1 MRGQSLIA
9 AMTWMDTYRMAE
21 WDGIERRN
29 RPHEYDL
36 RSIIREELTTIERQQ
51 IEMRQAQINIERKVT
66 EWELAAKWFRIFV
79 VSTVAVASVIVGI
92 WEWARTHIR

>member
-1 MRGQSLIA
+1 MPDER
-9 AMTWMDTYRMAE
+9 REPRAE
-21 WDGIERRN
+21 WDGIERRTK
-29 RPHEYDL
+29 PHEYEL

-79 VSTVAVASVIVGI
+79 VATVAGASVLVGI